1 MLDFKRITE
10 LDNTIIVKLLQ
21 ASLDVG
27 ISPVNKQI
35 SFLVKNFKGIWFF
48 NLWHESGQPEE
59 HFSMCV
65 QGLIP

>member
-27 ISPVNKQI
+27 INPVNKQI

-48 NLWHESGQPEE
+48 NL
-59 HFSMCV
+59 
-65 QGLIP
+65 